1 MRAFARDLQSNS
13 GRISQYFSGERFLSA
28 KSAKKISQNLHLD
41 PSEEEYFL
49 HLVASDIASR
59 KSPRYRVLKDD
70 ELALTVEWHHFAIT
84 SLLTLKNFDP
94 TPVNIAERL
103 NIPESTVINSLQTLE
118 RLGLIRNEDGQ
129 LVRNEGPFITTS
141 DIPSRFLRLSHKNK
155 LQHIIDNMDK
165 VPVEKRD
172 LSTITFAI
180 DERKLPQIKKTIL
193 KFRRKLAR
201 DYSVGSK
208 NQVYMM
214 CIELFPLSRSE

>member
-28 KSAKKISQNLHLD
+28 KTAKKISQRLHLD
-41 PSEEEYFL
+41 PAEEEYFIR
-49 HLVASDIASR
+49 LVASDTASR

-94 TPVNIAERL
+94 TPANIAERL
-103 NIPESTVINSLQTLE
+103 NIPETTVKNSLQTLE
-118 RLGLIRNEDGQ
+118 RLGLITNEDGTP
-129 LVRNEGPFITTS
+129 VRSEGPFITTS

-155 LQHIIDNMDK
+155 LQHIIDNMDQ
-165 VPVEKRD
+165 VPLDKRD
-172 LSTITFAI
+172 LSTITFSV
-180 DERKLPQIKKTIL
+180 DERKLPQMKKAIL
-193 KFRRKLAR
+193 KFRRKFAQE
-201 DYSVGSK
+201 YTNGSK

-214 CIELFPLSRSE
+214 CIELFPLSRS